1 MRFAEDDK
9 DGLYRVRAYAPGQ
22 VTVNDEVLTHS
33 LVVSSDKLIRDWPPQ
48 SIEELA
54 PAHLQAA
61 VDLQPEVLILGTG
74 ANLRFP
80 HPSLIADLQAQGI
93 GVEVMD
99 TAAACRTYNVLV
111 NEQRRVAAAVFMI

>member
-9 DGLYRVRAYAPGQ
+9 DGSYRIQAYAPGQ
-22 VTVNDEVLTHS
+22 LTVNDKLLTRS
-33 LVVSSDKLIRDWPPQ
+33 LVISSEQLISDWAPQ
-48 SIEELA
+48 CFEELT
-54 PAHLQAA
+54 PAHLQTVA
-61 VDLQPEVLILGTG
+61 DLQPEILIIGTG
-74 ANLRFP
+74 ARIQFP

-93 GVEVMD
+93 GVEIMD